1 MVKHDNIINFVNFST
16 SIMKLST
23 TSIAFIVQAV
33 IILILFL
40 IIVFKKKPEP
50 YINYNQIRTDMQE
63 TINILKYDFDQLS
76 NENTVLFN
84 KIDSLKFAIPDHK
97 RKLDR
102 ISKEI
107 NRLNET
113 YTTINYRDSSD
124 AALIRRLSKNK

>member
-1 MVKHDNIINFVNFST
+1 
-16 SIMKLST
+16 MKLSST
-23 TSIAFIVQAV
+23 HIAFIVQAS

-40 IIVFKKKPEP
+40 VGKFKKPADTIS
-50 YINYNQIRTDMQE
+50 INYDKIRMQMQE

-76 NENTVLFN
+76 NENTVLYN
-84 KIDSLKFAIPDHK
+84 KIDSLKFAIPDHQ

-113 YTTINYRDSSD
+113 YTNINYRDSSD
-124 AALIRRLSKNK
+124 AALIRRLSRNLSF